1 MTTPPHP
8 PYIFKKK
15 KSTEFNPGLIF
26 TKLWCFLVFH
36 QTLLTDNNAAIWIW
50 KGGDIQML
58 SISDARAAFCLAA
71 LITKVTS
78 NAEQQPLSQQDKLH
92 MIYDSCRGHL

>member
-1 MTTPPHP
+1 
-8 PYIFKKK
+8 
-15 KSTEFNPGLIF
+15 
-26 TKLWCFLVFH
+26 
-36 QTLLTDNNAAIWIW
+36 
-50 KGGDIQML
+50 ML